1 MKVKKPHRYI
11 RAGALILMPV
21 YLFIAAV
28 HLFFVPKFLS
38 ALNTTVLKKNT
49 EAVYYLIRN
58 DRSTFNE
65 NKQVKTVAKNKPVFS
80 ISLLT
85 SANPMPAT
93 SAVNARC
100 SQFIAH
106 YPPALLSNCVLRL

>member
-11 RAGALILMPV
+11 HAGALVLMPV

-28 HLFFVPKFLS
+28 HLFFVPNFQS
-38 ALNTTVLKKNT
+38 AFNNALVKKNA

-65 NKQVKTVAKNKPVFS
+65 NKQVKTITKSKPVFS

-85 SANPMPAT
+85 GANPASAT
-93 SAVNARC
+93 SVVNARC
-100 SQFIAH
+100 SQFIAY